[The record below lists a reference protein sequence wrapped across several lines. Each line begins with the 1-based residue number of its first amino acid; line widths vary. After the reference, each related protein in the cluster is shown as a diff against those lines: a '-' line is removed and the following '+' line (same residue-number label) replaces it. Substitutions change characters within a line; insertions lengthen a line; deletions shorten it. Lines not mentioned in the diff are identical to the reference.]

1 MAQTILRGEPRTE
14 TGKGG
19 ARKLRRDGRIPAVV
33 YGHTEPVHFSVS
45 SRDFFKTFNTV
56 SESTIVTLEVGSS
69 HRDVLIKEY
78 DEDITTGNIVHLDF
92 YEVEKGKKLRTHVAI
107 ELTGS
112 PAGVREGGILDHNLH
127 QVEIECLPKDIP
139 EHIVIDVSGLGRDES
154 IHVSDIVLSEGV
166 RILTAP
172 EQTIA
177 SIVMPRAEVE
187 AEEGDDEGAGEV
199 SAE

>member
-1 MAQTILRGEPRTE
+1 M
-14 TGKGG
+14 
-19 ARKLRRDGRIPAVV
+19 

-45 SRDFFKTFNTV
+45 SRDFFKTFSTI

-69 HRDVLIKEY
+69 QRDVLIKDY
-78 DEDITTGNIVHLDF
+78 DEDITTGTIVHLDF
-92 YEVEKGKKLRTHVAI
+92 FEVEKGKKLRTHVAI

-112 PAGVREGGILDHNLH
+112 PVGVRLGGILDNNLH
-127 QVEIECLPKDIP
+127 QVEVECLPKDIP
-139 EHIVIDVSGLGRDES
+139 EKFVIDVSGLDRDES
-154 IHVSDIVLSEGV
+154 IHVSDLALPEGV
-166 RILTAP
+166 RVLTAP

-187 AEEGDDEGAGEV
+187 SDDEAGDGEGAGEA